1 MVLGTRPETRREW
14 LVTNVVSGVIFAA
27 IAVLERKSSCE
38 VAGLSVVQLNVTD
51 VLATVL
57 AMPEITGGVS

>member
-1 MVLGTRPETRREW
+1 
-14 LVTNVVSGVIFAA
+14 VTNVVSGVIFAA